1 MNAAV
6 DELLEISAAP
16 PTLVPAAVMID
27 EPSIARA
34 MHDAQQADRPVLEV
48 LAETCGL
55 AGDRY
60 AQALASAFDYR
71 FVSSGE
77 LAQLEPDFTVLPPAD
92 ATRRH
97 CVVVHEGERL
107 LAIFTDPFDQ
117 SLRGWLELRVSAPIE
132 WALAGREELA
142 NLIARRAEALRA
154 IDTV

>member
-6 DELLEISAAP
+6 DELLEGPAAP

-34 MHDAQQADRPVLEV
+34 MHDAQRANRPVLEV

-77 LAQLEPDFTVLPPAD
+77 LAHFEPDFSCCLPPMPPA
-92 ATRRH
+92 ATASWCTRASGCWRSLPIRSIRACAAGWSCVSVRH
-97 CVVVHEGERL
+97 RMG
-107 LAIFTDPFDQ
+107 A
-117 SLRGWLELRVSAPIE
+117 RGP
-132 WALAGREELA
+132 
-142 NLIARRAEALRA
+142 
-154 IDTV
+154 